1 MIDLAAISAAADRI
15 RPHVVRTPVV
25 RLTPGGLRL
34 KAENLQHTGAF
45 KLRGAFNAILS
56 LSAEQ
61 RARGVVAH
69 SSGNHSQAVAYA
81 AHVLGVRATIVM
93 PDNAPALKLAN
104 TRQWGPDLVIVGS
117 AFTERANVAAQ
128 IAQDRGLAPIEPYD
142 DPAIVAGAG
151 TVGLEIAE
159 DCSEIDAVFV
169 QASGGGLAAGV
180 ATAIKALRPN
190 VQVIAVE
197 PALCGHVTA
206 SLARGERVAIPDA
219 QSGRTIADGMR
230 ANQLGAANWPAI
242 HEHVDHVMTVEDDAM
257 RAGIARLA
265 RDARL
270 VAEPSG
276 ATAMMAALA
285 SGVDPARA
293 VAIVSGG
300 NLDPATLA
308 AILAA

>member
-1 MIDLAAISAAADRI
+1 MIDFAAIRAAAVRI
-15 RPHVVRTPVV
+15 EPYVVRTPIV
-25 RLTPGGLRL
+25 RLSPGGLRL

-61 RARGVVAH
+61 RERGVVAH
-69 SSGNHSQAVAYA
+69 SSGNHAQAVAYA
-81 AHVLGVRATIVM
+81 AHVLGVQATIVM

-104 TRQWGPDLVIVGS
+104 TRQWDPELVIVGS
-117 AFTERANVAAQ
+117 AFTERASVATQ
-128 IAQDRGLAPIEPYD
+128 IAHERGLAPIEPYD
-142 DPAIVAGAG
+142 DTAIVAGAG
-151 TVGLEIAE
+151 TVGLEISE
-159 DCSEIDAVFV
+159 DCVDIDAVFV

-180 ATAIKALRPN
+180 ATAIKSLRPE
-190 VQVIAVE
+190 VIVVAVE

-206 SLARGERVAIPDA
+206 SLAGGDRVAIPEA
-219 QSGRTIADGMR
+219 QSGLTIADGMR
-230 ANQLGAANWPAI
+230 ANQLGVANWPPIKAY
-242 HEHVDHVMTVEDDAM
+242 VDRVAMVDDDAM

-265 RDARL
+265 REARL

-285 SGVDPARA
+285 SDIDPART

-308 AILAA
+308 AILVD